1 MPATKEIILLLENVL
16 SDRGVPKNVKACID
30 ESLGMLRGP
39 AAGDAK
45 SMKIAE
51 AASILEEVSGDPNL
65 SAHARTVLWD
75 VISRLEVLK

>member
-1 MPATKEIILLLENVL
+1 MPTKPVIEMLENIL
-16 SDRGVPKNVKACID
+16 GDRGVPKNVKASIE
-30 ESLGMLRGP
+30 ESLGLLKMP
-39 AAGDAK
+39 VTGDAK

-65 SAHARTVLWD
+65 SVHARTVLWD